1 MNARFAPD
9 PAHAKLLGVCAGVA
23 RLTGWDPLL
32 VRFGA
37 ILAVLALGPL
47 AILLYVLAAWLA
59 D

>member
-1 MNARFAPD
+1 
-9 PAHAKLLGVCAGVA
+9 VA